1 MRELV
6 IRWTGS
12 GETRPVV
19 ASAALLAAGV
29 IRSMAIKRYTP
40 PIRKRELELLRLNPE
55 SHPTRCT
62 LYRERG
68 NGSIPTIVV
77 GGFVPDA
84 TETVEFQRELL
95 RQYGSI
101 YYLNYSRTAFSRDMF
116 AAQLL
121 DLVDSLERKRQK
133 PVIFSVS
140 FGCGLVMDII
150 NRIRPELRERIGG
163 LALVSPV
170 LRSDDLIR
178 PEGRKQGGV
187 RILEHNLKKILDA
200 DHSDKENIARLIE
213 RSRRCFQAL
222 FTGGAE
228 NRVLSMRHLAI
239 KKRVFNVISGTSAM
253 GGFER
258 VMAFRDLGT
267 ATPDGVLFD
276 GPMLTL
282 LAEREEDM
290 LTLASPTLRL
300 FRDTD
305 GARGLFPRCQI
316 CTVHSHDP
324 NDGVPHASLIFHH
337 QAYRGPI
344 RDWYEKLASTPLRLA
359 V

>member
-1 MRELV
+1 MRELA

-40 PIRKRELELLRLNPE
+40 PIRKRELELLRLKPE
-55 SHPTRCT
+55 THPARCA

-68 NGSIPTIVV
+68 SGSIPTIVV

-84 TETVEFQRELL
+84 TETVEFQRDPL

-101 YYLNYSRTAFSRDMF
+101 YYLNYSRVAFNRDMF

-121 DLVDSLERKRQK
+121 DLVDSLARKSQR

-150 NRIRPELRERIGG
+150 NQAGPELEQRIGG
-163 LALVSPV
+163 LALISPV
-170 LRSDDLIR
+170 LCTADLIR
-178 PEGRKQGGV
+178 RDGRKQGGV
-187 RILEHNLKKILDA
+187 RLLEHNLKKILDA
-200 DHSDKENIARLIE
+200 DHGDHENIARLIE

-222 FTGGAE
+222 FTSGAD
-228 NRVLSMRHLAI
+228 NRELSMRHLAI
-239 KKRVFNVISGTSAM
+239 RKRVFDVISGTSAM

-258 VMAFRDLGT
+258 VMALRDFTMASMEG
-267 ATPDGVLFD
+267 PLFN

-282 LAEREEDM
+282 LAEREDDM
-290 LTLASPTLRL
+290 LAPGSPTLKL
-300 FRDTD
+300 FRDPES
-305 GARGLFPRCQI
+305 ARQMFPRRQVR
-316 CTVHSHDP
+316 TVSSHDP
-324 NDGVPHASLIFHH
+324 DDGVPHASLIFHH

-344 RDWYEKLASTPLRLA
+344 REWYEQLTSASLRLA